1 MVNNPNYL
9 WRKVF
14 LVFGIGFAALMIVL
28 AVSFFT
34 YLTRFEAN
42 SKAGFHWP
50 YYLYISQGA
59 RQKASEGELITILAM
74 PNNTNGTSDEFAAH
88 NRFAVLNVVLGQ
100 VAFNQ
105 LDAAILVP
113 VFPRPESHWQIYTH
127 ALDRD
132 SLITDIPDLQR
143 LDLQL
148 VAMIDDAIQQLSDRN
163 WNVDH
168 DVLLWGFSASGMFV
182 NRFTVLHPER
192 VRAVAIQSP
201 GGWPIAP
208 VKTWQG
214 ACLRYPIG
222 VCDLLEL
229 TGEEF
234 DLQTY
239 QSVPQFILM
248 GTQDGNDSVP
258 HNDGYED
265 EDEALIFEMFG
276 TTPLER
282 WDDAEKIYLSTGIN
296 AEFKLY
302 PGVGHRPVGLR
313 DVRKFFEETLQTEP

>member
-1 MVNNPNYL
+1 MLNNSDYP

-14 LVFGIGFAALMIVL
+14 LVFSLGFAASVILL

-34 YLTRFEAN
+34 HLTRFEAN
-42 SKAGFHWP
+42 PKASFHWP
-50 YYLYISQGA
+50 YYLYISPRA
-59 RQKASEGELITILAM
+59 RQKASKGEPMTILVM

-88 NRFAVLNVVLGQ
+88 DRFAVLNAVLGR

-105 LDAAILVP
+105 LDTVILVP

-127 ALDRD
+127 ALDRE
-132 SLITDIPDLQR
+132 SLTTDIPDLQR

-148 VAMIDDAIQQLSDRN
+148 EAMIDDAIMRLSDRN
-163 WNVDH
+163 WDVGDK
-168 DVLLWGFSASGMFV
+168 VLLWGFSASGMFV

-214 ACLRYPIG
+214 TCLRYPIG

-229 TGEEF
+229 TGVEF
-234 DLQTY
+234 DLETY
-239 QSVPQFILM
+239 QSVPHFILM
-248 GTQDGNDSVP
+248 GAQDGNDSVP

-276 TTPLER
+276 TTPIER
-282 WDDAEKIYLSTGIN
+282 WDDAKKIYLSTGIN

-302 PGVGHRPVGLR
+302 PGIGHRPAGLS
-313 DVRKFFEETLQTEP
+313 DVCKFFEETLYTEP